1 MLAPLAV
8 LFYLQY
14 LPLAGAVILV
24 TVSFISLAY
33 MLGSLLSN
41 EQLKAWARLEL
52 TEAFYS
58 AIIIALAFSIFALAD
73 TSIESFLNSPGVHPG
88 PPICTKLHAYPEYD
102 DYPCHIA
109 VAKNFFS
116 TVFDQSSTY
125 LYSILR
131 QYSRFSLLASVGMN
145 WETIEHSMGSVSFTP
160 FAPYLQIPMA
170 IYSYLFDFGVRS
182 LILLKM
188 QEILLGF
195 INGSVFPVFFVA
207 GAVLRAFPAM
217 RRLGG
222 LMMATAVSLYYVFP
236 AFYVL
241 GSAVFTGMILATPT
255 GEVMEAPDIDFSA
268 LNMPYQDP
276 VVTTGPN
283 GVSMEYTDTQGTTYT
298 RTQQELSSGQL
309 LTLDQSENICKPP
322 AEKDSGFDV
331 LGEWTY
337 FVGLMAK
344 LLAAPVSGVAW
355 GDQFDEWVFGGNGIV
370 MGMGRMVFFSLF
382 FSFLAVMS
390 TIAAIKSLSPL
401 FGGDVEIAGLTH
413 LV

>member
-1 MLAPLAV
+1 MIPLAV
-8 LFYLQY
+8 LLYIQY
-14 LPLAGAVILV
+14 LPIAGAVILV
-24 TVSFISLAY
+24 TVSFIALAY
-33 MLGSLLSN
+33 LLGSLLSN
-41 EQLKAWARLEL
+41 DQVKAWARIEL
-52 TEAFYS
+52 TEAFYP
-58 AIIIALAFSIFALAD
+58 AIIIALAFSIFAIAD
-73 TSIESFLNSPGVHPG
+73 ASIESFLDSPGVHPQAAG
-88 PPICTKLHAYPEYD
+88 NPPICTQLHSYPQYD

-116 TVFDQSSTY
+116 TAFDQGNTY
-125 LYSILR
+125 LYSILK
-131 QYSRFSLLASVGMN
+131 QYSQFSFLASVGLN
-145 WETIEHSMGSVSFTP
+145 WETIEHAHGSMSFTP
-160 FAPYLQIPMA
+160 FAPYLHIPMTV
-170 IYSYLFDFGVRS
+170 YSYLFDFGIRS

-195 INGSVFPVFFVA
+195 IKGSVFPVFFVA

-241 GSAVFTGMILATPT
+241 GSAVFTGMILETPT
-255 GEVMEAPDIDFSA
+255 GEVLMAPEVDFSA
-268 LNMPYQDP
+268 LNLPYKDP
-276 VVTTGPN
+276 DM
-283 GVSMEYTDTQGTTYT
+283 SQYTDSQK
-298 RTQQELSSGQL
+298 ESGEL
-309 LTLDQSENICKPP
+309 LTLTQRENICKAP
-322 AEKDSGFDV
+322 AEKESGFDV
-331 LGEWTY
+331 ADEWKS
-337 FVGLMAK
+337 FVGLMFEI
-344 LLAAPVSGVAW
+344 LGAPVSGVAW
-355 GDQFDEWVFGGNGIV
+355 GEQFDEWVFGGNGIV

>member
-14 LPLAGAVILV
+14 LPVAGAVIAV
-24 TVSFISLAY
+24 TVSIIALAY
-33 MLGSLLSN
+33 MVGSLLSN
-41 EQLKAWARLEL
+41 DQVKAWARIEL

-58 AIIIALAFSIFALAD
+58 AVIIALAFSIFALAD
-73 TSIESFLNSPGVHPG
+73 TSIEAFLDSPGVHPG
-88 PPICTKLHAYPEYD
+88 PPICAQLHSYPEYD
-102 DYPCHIA
+102 EYPCHMA
-109 VAKNFFS
+109 VAKSFFS
-116 TVFDQSSTY
+116 TVFDQGSTY

-131 QYSRFSLLASVGMN
+131 QYSQFAFLASLGMN
-145 WETIEHSMGSVSFTP
+145 WETIEHSMGSMSFTP

-170 IYSYLFDFGVRS
+170 VYSYLFDFGVRS
-182 LILLKM
+182 LILLKF

-222 LMMATAVSLYYVFP
+222 LMMAMAISLYYVFP

-241 GSAVFTGMILATPT
+241 GSAVYTGMMQETDT
-255 GEVMEAPDIDFSA
+255 GEVLMAPVVDFSA
-268 LNMPYQDP
+268 LNLPYQDP
-276 VVTTGPN
+276 DM
-283 GVSMEYTDTQGTTYT
+283 SAYTKE
-298 RTQQELSSGQL
+298 ELSSGEH
-309 LTLDQSENICKPP
+309 LTLAQEGNICRPP
-322 AEKDSGFDV
+322 AEKESGFDAV
-331 LGEWTY
+331 DEWTG
-337 FVGLMAK
+337 FVGLMMDV
-344 LLAAPVSGVAW
+344 LGAPVSGVAW
-355 GDQFDEWVFGGNGIV
+355 GDQFDEWVFGNNGIV

-382 FSFLAVMS
+382 FSFLSVMS